1 MSDIQILFPEPVTA
15 LVAGRRVKIRPV
27 TLANFERFGKA
38 AGMIMAMATS
48 KTAEQLYAY
57 CYGKGLLMDV
67 LQTVTDLPAWRI
79 KRLPAMVAVEL
90 MLAVIEINKGF
101 FEKAL
106 VSAAAKS
113 PAAQIGAKLSAA

>member
-1 MSDIQILFPEPVTA
+1 MSDIRILFPEQVVA
-15 LVAGRRVKIRPV
+15 LVNGRKVKIRPV

-38 AGMIMAMATS
+38 AGMVMAMATS
-48 KTAEQLYAY
+48 KTAEQIYAY
-57 CYGKGLLMDV
+57 CYANGLLMDT

-79 KRLPAMVAVEL
+79 KRLPAMAAVEL

-113 PAAQIGAKLSAA
+113 PATGARLSAA